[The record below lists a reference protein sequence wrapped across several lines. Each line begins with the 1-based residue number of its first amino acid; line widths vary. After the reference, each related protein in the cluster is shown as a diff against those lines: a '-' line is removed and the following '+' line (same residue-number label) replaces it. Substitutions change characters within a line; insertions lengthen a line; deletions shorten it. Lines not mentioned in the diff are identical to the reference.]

1 MLRGY
6 GDRAIGAAY
15 DGTIVIE
22 RIGSAKI
29 DDKSGVPGATHE
41 RNGGAKFNAESF
53 VGLGI
58 GDARR
63 RRGIVATTAPNLYG
77 AGHGSGA
84 AGIRCR
90 TNTRWIGS

>member
-1 MLRGY
+1 MLRGD

-29 DDKSGVPGATHE
+29 DDKSSVPGATHE
-41 RNGGAKFNAESF
+41 RDGGAKFNAERF

-63 RRGIVATTAPNLYG
+63 RRGIVVTTAPDLYG
-77 AGHGSGA
+77 AGCGSGA
-84 AGIRCR
+84 AGIRLR
-90 TNTRWIGS
+90 TNTRWIRS